1 MNGYTGSRTRLTL
14 SLWSSALSSTEHT
27 PSQSLARRLGADLLI
42 IDGAMGT
49 ALHAVELDVEKD
61 FLGCENCPEVLLKT
75 RPELI
80 AGIHESFL
88 AAGADAIETDSFGGA
103 AHVLAEFGLEAQT
116 VELNRLAA
124 QVARTCADKF
134 ATPEKPRY
142 VLGSMGPGTKL
153 LTLGQITYDDM
164 HASYRLQAQG
174 LLAGGV
180 DALLIETCQDILQV
194 KCAINACLAALA
206 DAGRSPAELPIM
218 VSLTIETTGTM
229 LMGTSIEAAAA
240 ALRGYPIASLG
251 LNCAT
256 GPTEMASHI
265 AHLSKHWDRPIA
277 VVPNAGL
284 PALVEGQ
291 TVFPLK
297 PEPFAKTLAGYVRSY
312 GVAIVGGCCGTTPD
326 HIGALTKAI
335 EANTATDNPM
345 PGQREIE
352 PYRGQATSLY
362 AAVEFRQDTSILLI
376 GERMN
381 ASGSRAFKRLLEA
394 EDYDGI
400 ISLAR
405 SQLRE
410 GSHVLDLNVDYAG
423 RDNARDMA
431 EIVSRVVRQ
440 VDVPLMID
448 STQVATMEA
457 ALKHAP
463 GKCIIN
469 SANFEDG
476 NEKFDAICSLAKTY
490 GAALVIGSIDEDPD
504 NSMARTAQRKLDIAL
519 RAYERATRVHG
530 LDEADLFFDPLVL
543 PVSTGMEA
551 DRPSG
556 LETIEGTRRIAAAL
570 PNCQLTC
577 GVSNI
582 SFGLKPAARI
592 VLNSVFLHE
601 LVNAGMT
608 SAIVHV
614 SKILPL
620 NRIDETQRQAALDLI
635 YDRRAESK
643 GGTGLPQG
651 ITDENHDPLAAF
663 IELFPDDATTASLT
677 LSKKERVN
685 RSLEDRLRAHII
697 DGERAD
703 LHATLD
709 EAMDKYTPLD
719 IINDHLLDG
728 MKTVGELFGSGQMQL
743 PFVLQSAEVMKAAV
757 AYLEP
762 HLAKADAKPRG
773 SIVLATVKGDV
784 HDIGKNL
791 VDIILSNNGYTVHN
805 IGIKQPIDAI
815 IHAWKET
822 GADAIGLSG
831 LLVKSVHVMEDNLKT
846 LREQGADVPV
856 ILGGAALSRHYAE
869 DHLRCVYGDKL
880 YYGKDAFEGLRFM
893 DLLAGD
899 ALDTIDTE
907 IEERLAKRAKAQH
920 TIDKAKARKGQRA
933 ADTLASTQ
941 DETIAGKPA
950 QAVAASGSAA
960 TKVLLRSDV
969 STDVDIPTPPFWGS
983 RVVEHVDLDTIYPF
997 INTVALFRGQWQF
1010 KKGAMDDE
1018 AYAKLLEETV
1028 EPIFEKLKARCRD
1041 EKILTPRVV
1050 YGYWPCASQ
1059 GNDLIVYDP
1068 TPLGAS
1074 VPDPASLSPTD
1085 LPEVARFSFPRQQG
1099 KKHLCIS
1106 DFFASVEQGRLDV
1119 LPLHCVT
1126 MGSKVSR
1133 VAKDLF
1139 ANDDYTAYL
1148 YMHGMGVETAEAL
1161 AELWHKRIRQ
1171 ELGIADQ
1178 DAPEIRKLFTQH
1190 YRGSRYSPG
1199 YPACPNM
1206 QDQELIWRLL
1216 EPERIGCRLT
1226 ENWQIDPEQST
1237 SAFIVHHPDA
1247 KYFNV

>member
-1 MNGYTGSRTRLTL
+1 MNGYTGSRTYHPIMPWSFTL
-14 SLWSSALSSTEHT
+14 SRHEQNSSH
-27 PSQSLARRLGADLLI
+27 SLAHRLGSRLLV

-103 AHVLAEFGLEAQT
+103 AHVLAEFGLENQT

-124 QVARTCADKF
+124 QVARTSAEKY

-164 HASYRLQAQG
+164 LASYRLQAQG
-174 LLAGGV
+174 LVSGGV

-206 DAGRSPAELPIM
+206 DAGRSPADLPIM

-240 ALRGYPIASLG
+240 VLRGFPIASLG

-265 AHLSKHWDRPIA
+265 AHLSKHWNRPIA

-284 PALVEGQ
+284 PALVDGQ
-291 TVFPLK
+291 TVFPLA
-297 PEPFAKTLAGYVRSY
+297 PEPFANTLAGYVHSQ
-312 GVAIVGGCCGTTPD
+312 GVSVVGGCCGTTPA
-326 HIGALTKAI
+326 HIGALVKAI
-335 EANTATDNPM
+335 ESVEVSMSGP
-345 PGQREIE
+345 REIE

-362 AAVEFRQDTSILLI
+362 ASVEFRQDTSILLI

-394 EDYDGI
+394 EDFDGI

-448 STQVATMEA
+448 STQIATMEA

-469 SANFEDG
+469 SANFEEG
-476 NEKFDAICSLAKTY
+476 NEKFDAICLLAKTY

-504 NSMARTAQRKLDIAL
+504 NSMARTAKRKFDIAL
-519 RAYERATRVHG
+519 RAHDRATNIHG
-530 LDEADLFFDPLVL
+530 IDEADLFFDPLVL

-551 DRPSG
+551 DRRSG

-592 VLNSVFLHE
+592 VLNSVYLHE

-620 NRIDETQRQAALDLI
+620 NRIDEAQRLAALDLL
-635 YDRRAESK
+635 YDRRAKSK
-643 GGTGLPQG
+643 GGNGLPEG

-663 IELFPDDATTASLT
+663 IELFPDDATTASLAQ
-677 LSKKERVN
+677 SKKEQLN

-703 LHATLD
+703 LTATLD
-709 EAMDKYTPLD
+709 QAMTKYSPLD

-762 HLAKADAKPRG
+762 HLAKTDTKPRG

-805 IGIKQPIDAI
+805 IGIKQPIEAI
-815 IHAWKET
+815 INAWKET

-831 LLVKSVHVMEDNLKT
+831 LLVKSVHVMEENLRT
-846 LREQGADVPV
+846 LRKQGAEIPV

-869 DHLRCVYGDKL
+869 DHLRSVYGHKL

-893 DLLAGD
+893 DLLSNGE
-899 ALDTIDTE
+899 LDTIDAEITE
-907 IEERLAKRAKAQH
+907 RKEKRANAQQ
-920 TIDKAKARKGQRA
+920 TIDQANARKSQQTT
-933 ADTLASTQ
+933 DQLVSVQ
-941 DETIAGKPA
+941 NKTISSDQG
-950 QAVAASGSAA
+950 QAVATAGSTT
-960 TKVLLRSDV
+960 TKVLSRSDV
-969 STDVDIPTPPFWGS
+969 ATDVTIPTPPFWGS
-983 RVVEHVDLDTIYPF
+983 RVVEHVELDSIYPF

-1010 KKGAMDDE
+1010 KKGAMDE
-1018 AYAKLLEETV
+1018 ASYAQLIEETV
-1028 EPIFEKLKARCRD
+1028 EPMFEKLKVRCRD

-1050 YGYWPCASQ
+1050 YGYWPCASD

-1068 TPLGAS
+1068 TPLGDT
-1074 VPDPASLSPTD
+1074 PIDPASLSPTD
-1085 LPEVARFSFPRQQG
+1085 LPALLRFSFPRQQG

-1106 DFFASVEQGRLDV
+1106 DFFASIEQDRLDV

-1126 MGSKVSR
+1126 MGSKVSD

-1178 DAPEIRKLFTQH
+1178 DDPEIRKLFTQH

-1206 QDQELIWRLL
+1206 QDQEKIWRLL
-1216 EPERIGCRLT
+1216 KPERIGCELT

-1237 SAFIVHHPDA
+1237 SAFIVHHPAA